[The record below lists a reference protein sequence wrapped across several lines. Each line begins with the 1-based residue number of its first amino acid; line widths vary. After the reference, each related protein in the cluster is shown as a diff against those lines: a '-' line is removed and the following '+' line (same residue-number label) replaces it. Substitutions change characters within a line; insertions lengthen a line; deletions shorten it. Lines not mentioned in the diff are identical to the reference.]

1 MIESVVLPSLSPDL
15 ITITELITIT
25 GLIAITGLITITE
38 LITELLTEE
47 SSPGRRYYSVVI
59 NLLPFSKYG
68 SKDWYEEM
76 WVERWI

>member
-15 ITITELITIT
+15 ITITEL
-25 GLIAITGLITITE
+25 
-38 LITELLTEE
+38 LTEE
-47 SSPGRRYYSVVI
+47 SSPGRRYCIVVI
-59 NLLPFSKYG
+59 NHPPFSRYG

>member
-15 ITITELITIT
+15 ITITEL
-25 GLIAITGLITITE
+25 
-38 LITELLTEE
+38 LTEE
-47 SSPGRRYYSVVI
+47 ISPGQRYCTVDI
-59 NLLPFSKYG
+59 NLLPFSRYG

>member
-15 ITITELITIT
+15 ITITEL
-25 GLIAITGLITITE
+25 LM
-38 LITELLTEE
+38 EE
-47 SSPGRRYYSVVI
+47 SSPGLRYCRVGFSSSVASVDN
-59 NLLPFSKYG
+59 NLIPFSRYG